1 MSTIEI
7 LQRLDKETKAE
18 VFVVGGF
25 VRDYLRNKHNLDLDI
40 VIRNSP
46 LRNIKRFL
54 HRYGTLKEICLSKT
68 NDLFEI
74 NIILFKAFE
83 DQIEAQI
90 TLPRK
95 SKKQIPDLSNT
106 LRQDVR
112 FRDFKINALYLPINY
127 TSKKDIIDLVGGKID
142 IIKKRLSS
150 NGSPGERIK
159 ESPIRMLRA
168 VSLAARTNYTID
180 NKLMEAIKIN
190 APLINKCPME
200 TIRTEF
206 NKILMSNNP
215 SKYLL
220 ILKDTGLLEH
230 IAPEICACVDIKQDN
245 KYHKYDV
252 FHHLIYTVDYCDQDI
267 VMRLAGLL
275 HDVGK
280 PETKKE
286 YKEDSGMRISFHT
299 HEMAGAKIAKNFLR
313 RLKYD
318 TEIIDKVVT
327 LVRSHMFHYTRE
339 WTDAAVRKFI
349 RRMEINEIYLTED
362 NISNFPLFKLRA
374 AERLGNG
381 LKLIA
386 VTDRQKDFERKII
399 EVYQESNGLE
409 IKDLNI
415 DGNRIMEIFN
425 LKPGIQIGNILKF
438 LLDKILEDPN
448 MNNELDLLKLV
459 TEYLHFELNNKLT
472 S

>member
-25 VRDYLRNKHNLDLDI
+25 VRDYLRNKNNLDLDI

-54 HRYGTLKEICLSKT
+54 QRYGTLKEICLSKT

-95 SKKQIPDLSNT
+95 SKKQIPDLNNT

-127 TSKKDIIDLVGGKID
+127 TSKKDIIDLVGGKVD

-150 NGSPGERIK
+150 NGSPNERIK

-168 VSLAARTNYTID
+168 ISLAARTNYTID
-180 NKLMEAIKIN
+180 YKLFEAIKAN
-190 APLINKCPME
+190 ASLISKCPME
-200 TIRTEF
+200 VIRTEF

-215 SKYLL
+215 SKYLC
-220 ILKDTGLLEH
+220 ILKDVGLLEY
-230 IAPEICACVDIKQDN
+230 ISPEIYSCIGIKQDDR
-245 KYHKYDV
+245 YHKYDV
-252 FHHLIYTVDYCDQDI
+252 FHHLVYTVDNCDQDM
-267 VMRLAGLL
+267 VLRLAGLL
-275 HDVGK
+275 HDIGK
-280 PETKKE
+280 PEAMVE
-286 YKEDSGMRISFHT
+286 YREKDGIRISFHK
-299 HEMAGAKIAKNFLR
+299 HEVISAKLAKNFLR
-313 RLKYD
+313 RMKYD
-318 TEIIDKVVT
+318 SETIDKVIT
-327 LVRSHMFHYTRE
+327 LVRSHMFHFTRE
-339 WTDAAVRKFI
+339 WTNSAIRKFI
-349 RRMEINEIYLTED
+349 HRM
-362 NISNFPLFKLRA
+362 NISKEYITEENIGNFPLFKLRA

-386 VTDRQKDFERKII
+386 VTDRQKDFEHRII
-399 EVYQESNGLE
+399 EVYQDSTAFE
-409 IKDLNI
+409 IKDLRI
-415 DGNRIMEIFN
+415 DGNKIMEIFN

-438 LLDKILEDPN
+438 LLDKVLEDPKI
-448 MNNELDLLKLV
+448 NNDLDLLKLT
-459 TEYLHFELNNKLT
+459 TEYLHFENMNKLT
-472 S
+472 